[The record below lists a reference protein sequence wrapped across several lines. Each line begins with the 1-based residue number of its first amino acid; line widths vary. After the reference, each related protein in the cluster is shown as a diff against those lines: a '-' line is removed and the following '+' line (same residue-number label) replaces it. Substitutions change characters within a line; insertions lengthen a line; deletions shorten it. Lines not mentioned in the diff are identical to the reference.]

1 MNIKKLREKAGLTQE
16 QARSELKF
24 KSGGIINISLR
35 TLQYWEQNPEKY
47 QGKAAF
53 DFYVEKVL
61 GNPQKKLSDEMSE
74 ILHDLPGNKQSG
86 FKAAIRFIRERGL

>member
-1 MNIKKLREKAGLTQE
+1 MTLKQLREKAGLTQDK
-16 QARSELKF
+16 ALSKLKY
-24 KSGGIINISLR
+24 KSGGIIDISLR

-61 GNPQKKLSDEMSE
+61 GNPKKKLSDEMSE
-74 ILHDLPGNKQSG
+74 ILHDLPKTKQAG
-86 FKAAIRFIRERGL
+86 FKAAIRFVRERGV